1 MELVDGLDRMPR
13 ILMAYRP
20 NALRSVPDCAALCR
34 KLATGNFSFCTD
46 PLGFKSRLKRK
57 KEHLS
62 MFLLELV
69 DGLEPPT
76 C

>member
-1 MELVDGLDRMPR
+1 MFLLELVDGLDRMPR

-34 KLATGNFSFCTD
+34 KIATGNFSYSTD
-46 PLGFKSRLKRK
+46 PLGFKSRQAKRK

-62 MFLLELV
+62 MFLWSW
-69 DGLEPPT
+69 
-76 C
+76 